1 MKPIFSQLCYEGS
14 SSQYE
19 DFFLCIIFLQ
29 KAQRHIA
36 GGDELILRAVQVKRI
51 MEFFHIIQPAF
62 CGIVGN
68 VISPAT
74 DVVDIAD
81 QIRTAFVQGIAHGD
95 RSVDV
100 EQKKLFIF
108 QTRQF
113 SGIAVPMVRVK
124 SIHNGPHF

>member
-1 MKPIFSQLCYEGS
+1 MKPIFTQFGYEGS

-19 DFFLCIIFLQ
+19 DFFFCIIFLQ

-51 MEFFHIIQPAF
+51 VEFLHIIQPAF
-62 CGIVGN
+62 RGIIGN
-68 VISPAT
+68 VISLAA
-74 DVVDIAD
+74 DGIDIAD

-95 RSVDV
+95 RSVNV
-100 EQKKLFIF
+100 EQEKLFIF
-108 QTRQF
+108 QTSQF

-124 SIHNGPHF
+124 RIHDCPHF

>member
-1 MKPIFSQLCYEGS
+1 MKPIFTQFGDEGS

-36 GGDELILRAVQVKRI
+36 GGDELILCAVQVKRI
-51 MEFFHIIQPAF
+51 VEFLHIIQPAF
-62 CGIVGN
+62 RGIVGN
-68 VISPAT
+68 VISPAS
-74 DVVDIAD
+74 DVIDIAE
-81 QIRTAFVQGIAHGD
+81 QIRTAFVQGIAHGN

-100 EQKKLFIF
+100 EQEKLFIF
-108 QTRQF
+108 QTCQF

-124 SIHNGPHF
+124 SIHNCPRF